1 MFFLKKFI
9 VSLGTLVFGF
19 LISFSAVS
27 AHHGTANDYWHVYW
41 SESDRENLQYNI
53 DIVNDS
59 GGNYNV
65 ASSVNDWDSSQSYIN
80 FVPWDSSQYPQ
91 PFLDIVVDS
100 RAMDSWGQAVTNPS
114 WQSTSDTHLI
124 TAAAIVN
131 SRTIENSIDNGTPTA
146 VRQKVTTHEIGHT
159 LGLAHPSDSSRV
171 SIMQQGWNGYSTV
184 QSSDLD
190 WIEFRYTN
198 TGLGSNSI
206 DISHTID
213 ITKPEAIIDW
223 VQYDNIEEMY
233 EKSDLVVKATIN
245 QSDTVELHKNKEP
258 YTISDLNISKIY
270 KNNSDTQQ
278 LQSDEN
284 IKMGDVGGYYQD
296 TEQYSV
302 FNNEIVEKGQSYYLF
317 LEKVD
322 PADYNY
328 EVPYE
333 YYPVGGP
340 AGKVLVT
347 DNIII
352 DELTGDVNQWS
363 KEEFE
368 ENLYN
373 QSN

>member
-1 MFFLKKFI
+1 LKKFI